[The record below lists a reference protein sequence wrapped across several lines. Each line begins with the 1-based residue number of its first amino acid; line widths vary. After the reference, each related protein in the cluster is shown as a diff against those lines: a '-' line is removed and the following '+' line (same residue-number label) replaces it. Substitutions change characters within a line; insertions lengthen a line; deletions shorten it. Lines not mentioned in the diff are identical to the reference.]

1 MNVDATNVLIVYHS
15 YNGPVQRLAEG
26 IAAGARQVAGVS
38 VEVKSVETVTDDDL
52 LAADGIA
59 IGSPK
64 NPGHCISPPIYAL
77 IEQLNRLRRH
87 LHDKVGTA
95 FSGSHGSFGGQEIVN
110 QTLFRAIL
118 SSNMLVVGLPQPDE
132 HWNDFAGGVIVEEL
146 DERTGPWAHGLG
158 ARLAEVARR
167 IRSDPA
173 SAS

>member
-1 MNVDATNVLIVYHS
+1 
-15 YNGPVQRLAEG
+15 
-26 IAAGARQVAGVS
+26 

-77 IEQLNRLRRH
+77 VEQLNRLRSQ

-118 SSNMLVVGLPQPDE
+118 SSNMLAVGLPQPDE

-146 DERTGPWAHGLG
+146 DERTGDWAHSLG
-158 ARLAEVARR
+158 ARLATAARR
-167 IRSDPA
+167 LH
-173 SAS
+173 